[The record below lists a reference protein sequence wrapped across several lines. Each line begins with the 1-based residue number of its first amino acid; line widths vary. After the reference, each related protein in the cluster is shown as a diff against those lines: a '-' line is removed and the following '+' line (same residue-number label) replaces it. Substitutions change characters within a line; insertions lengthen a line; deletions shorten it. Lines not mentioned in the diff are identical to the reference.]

1 MKINITD
8 REIKELLPLIEC
20 NPTLK
25 SLYLKVSTRLAVINK
40 VKVTQAKRGDRIAQI
55 EKILNAPIITE
66 HAKQADAKYKKIAE
80 EYRDTRIKE
89 QTQSEK
95 VTKALLKSMKVEYSF
110 QKVFYN
116 PDTFY
121 IVDFYLPKSNIVIEV
136 DGGYHLDPKQKIAD
150 SKREKILKRYNNI
163 GYIGRVKNEETLDT
177 AKLRRKLFAII
188 NHNKSKI

>member
-8 REIKELLPLIEC
+8 KEIKELLPLIEV

-25 SLYLKVSTRLAVINK
+25 NLYLKLSTRLKVINK
-40 VKVTQAKRGDRIAQI
+40 VKVPTLSKESKIAQI
-55 EKILNAPIITE
+55 NKIIDAPIITE
-66 HAKQADAKYKKIAE
+66 KAKQSDARYQKIAE

-89 QTQSEK
+89 QTKPEK
-95 VTKALLKSMKVEYSF
+95 VTKAVLKSMNIEYSF

-121 IVDFYLPKSNIVIEV
+121 IVDFYLPKLNIVIEV
-136 DGGYHLDPKQKIAD
+136 DGGYHLDPKQKISD
-150 SKREKILKRYNNI
+150 SKREKILRRYNNI
-163 GYIGRVKNEETLDT
+163 GYIGRIKNEETEDT

-188 NHNKSKI
+188 NYNKKK